1 MSDGPRRSPRAEVE
15 WAEGGSVAIRCAVC
29 SHAGEHDLIATATVD
44 WQDDRVEVA
53 RCSHCGAIV
62 MSAVQPPTDY
72 FDEHLWDRYLEST
85 AGLGAIAGLLVRAG
99 RAADSS
105 MLDVGCG
112 YGFALDLGSFLFGWR
127 GVGLDPSVAA
137 ARGRVDLGLDIR
149 SGYLDT
155 AFDSDEV
162 FDVVF
167 ASEVLEH
174 VPDPTAFLA
183 ALASR
188 LSPDGVLLLT
198 TPDAAVVHPGT
209 DRTVLLAT
217 LSIGAHTFLVDE
229 HGLERLLRDAGFE
242 AHVWTDGPGL
252 RVVAARSVDALARA
266 VLGAELD
273 YRDLAGYCDAR
284 ADTAKPG
291 SSLQVGMAARFL
303 EYTVNLGDLERARS
317 GVPRLRDAL
326 QRRYGA
332 DVDAPRAAI
341 PLPAC
346 SVIVSVHYFL
356 GILTLNGGGDPRDAA
371 AHFEAAARAAR
382 ALLASR
388 GEYGD
393 PAVPA
398 FEFMALGH
406 RAIALATAS
415 ARRRTIDAAL
425 ADVDDAVVRG
435 IGDAVAAS
443 EFRDRTRQI
452 RTQLK
457 AASARRR
464 PWRRLRTR

>member
-1 MSDGPRRSPRAEVE
+1 
-15 WAEGGSVAIRCAVC
+15 
-29 SHAGEHDLIATATVD
+29 
-44 WQDDRVEVA
+44 
-53 RCSHCGAIV
+53 
-62 MSAVQPPTDY
+62 
-72 FDEHLWDRYLEST
+72 
-85 AGLGAIAGLLVRAG
+85 
-99 RAADSS
+99 
-105 MLDVGCG
+105 
-112 YGFALDLGSFLFGWR
+112 
-127 GVGLDPSVAA
+127 
-137 ARGRVDLGLDIR
+137 
-149 SGYLDT
+149 
-155 AFDSDEV
+155 
-162 FDVVF
+162 
-167 ASEVLEH
+167 
-174 VPDPTAFLA
+174 
-183 ALASR
+183 
-188 LSPDGVLLLT
+188 
-198 TPDAAVVHPGT
+198 
-209 DRTVLLAT
+209 
-217 LSIGAHTFLVDE
+217 
-229 HGLERLLRDAGFE
+229 
-242 AHVWTDGPGL
+242 
-252 RVVAARSVDALARA
+252 VAARSVDALARA

-326 QRRYGA
+326 QRRYGV